1 MESKNMTNG
10 TNSNE
15 VQSPPV
21 NFILGDEPEITVE
34 GPPEDFSKE
43 DEHHDEKADSF
54 PSGLKSNSFD
64 SGSGGSL
71 NYAFGL
77 GEQKKRLR

>member
-1 MESKNMTNG
+1 MPNG

-34 GPPEDFSKE
+34 GPPEDFSKGT
-43 DEHHDEKADSF
+43 SF
-54 PSGLKSNSFD
+54 FLIFFF
-64 SGSGGSL
+64 L
-71 NYAFGL
+71 NLRAFS
-77 GEQKKRLR
+77 KKEI